1 MKERSLKF
9 EQLNLSEEVLSGV
22 RASDFKECTPV
33 QEAMIPLILE
43 GKDVYGLSQTGT
55 GKTAAFLIPLIEK
68 VFQSVN
74 TPKTVSVGEVKNDED
89 DSATENLKW
98 TYPHWKKGHFILILD
113 PTRELAQQVH
123 DDLMRL
129 RGQTNLKPVLIYG
142 GSGYESQKE
151 QLASHFDFIISTPG
165 RLIDLYKQHVIDLK
179 QCRGVVFD
187 EADRM
192 FDMGFKSDMQFLL
205 YRMPKN
211 RQILLFSATL
221 NFDVTQMVYQF
232 GANPV
237 EFNFSRDDIKAEN
250 IDDQIYHIGSEE
262 KPQYLLSIFNK
273 LKPQQAIVFSNF
285 KNQIG
290 RIVYFL
296 NENGYQTLGIS
307 SLLPQNQR
315 RQVIDHFKTAKKQ
328 SVLVATDL
336 AARGLDIKGVDLVV
350 NFELPEQ
357 PENYVHRMGRTGRAG
372 RSGQAISLASE
383 KDIEPLMRIEN
394 YLKSKVKVN
403 WLEDE
408 NIVQEFKAFPY
419 HLDSLP
425 IFSDHLLSDSESSS
439 GKRKGEKVK
448 SEGEKQKRKVSKKTQ
463 STQTKKTT
471 FQKRHVHRD
480 RILGRHKKVIKKKKQ
495 YSRKTDS
502 LKKTSYKTIRRSS
515 QKTFLQKI
523 KAFFGLKK

>member
-1 MKERSLKF
+1 MKF
-9 EQLNLSEEVLSGV
+9 EQLNLSEEVLSGI
-22 RASDFKECTPV
+22 RTSDFKECTAV

-68 VFQSVN
+68 VFRSVSTLSN
-74 TPKTVSVGEVKNDED
+74 KPISVEEIESSEKDPYETKTN
-89 DSATENLKW
+89 AKW
-98 TYPHWKKGHFILILD
+98 TYSNWKKGHFILILD

-123 DDLMRL
+123 DDFVRIK
-129 RGQTNLKPVLIYG
+129 GQTNLKPVLIYG

-151 QLASHFDFIISTPG
+151 QLTSPFEFIISTPG

-179 QCRGVVFD
+179 QCRAVVFD

-211 RQILLFSATL
+211 RHILLFSATL

-237 EFNFSRDDIKAEN
+237 EFNFSRDDVKAEN
-250 IDDQIYHIGSEE
+250 IDDCIYHIGSEE
-262 KPQYLLSIFNK
+262 KPQYLLSILNK
-273 LKPQQAIVFSNF
+273 FKPQQAIVFSNF

-296 NENGYQTLGIS
+296 NENGYQAVGIS

-315 RQVIDHFKTAKKQ
+315 KQVIEHFKNAKKQ

-357 PENYVHRMGRTGRAG
+357 PENYVHRIGRTGRAG

-383 KDIEPLMRIEN
+383 KDIESLMRIEN
-394 YLKSKVKVN
+394 YLKSKVKVS

-408 NIVQEFKAFPY
+408 DIIQEFKAFPY

-425 IFSDHLLSDSESSS
+425 IFSDHLLDDGESLSR
-439 GKRKGEKVK
+439 KRKSRKVK
-448 SEGEKQKRKVSKKTQ
+448 SESEKQKKKVSKKGI
-463 STQTKKTT
+463 QTKKTT
-471 FQKRHVHRD
+471 FQKRQVHRD
-480 RILGRHKKVIKKKKQ
+480 RILGRHKKITRKKRQ

-502 LKKTSYKTIRRSS
+502 LKKASYKTIRRSS
-515 QKTFLQKI
+515 KKTFFQKI
-523 KAFFGLKK
+523 KAFFGFKK